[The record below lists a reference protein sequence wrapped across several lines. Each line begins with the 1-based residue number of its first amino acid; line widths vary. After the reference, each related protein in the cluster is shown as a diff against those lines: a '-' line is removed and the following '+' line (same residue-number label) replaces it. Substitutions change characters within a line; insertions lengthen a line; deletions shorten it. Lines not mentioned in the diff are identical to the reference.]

1 MYCLTQDT
9 FESEVDLRTSQH
21 PSYRL
26 FFLVHDSFSDEVQK
40 QKAYFYS
47 ILIYVFDETSIILE
61 ETFVLVKMIHTQCKN
76 KLENP
81 TIKKVQDK

>member
-1 MYCLTQDT
+1 MKWI
-9 FESEVDLRTSQH
+9 SEQTSILVIG
-21 PSYRL
+21 S

-61 ETFVLVKMIHTQCKN
+61 ETFVLVKMIHIHCKN

-81 TIKKVQDK
+81 TIQKVQDK